1 MEGLFGSR
9 MNSEIV
15 RANREAMRA
24 LKNHTRYTSTLSNRV
39 HSDILRGH
47 AGHLR
52 SLRREERTKQ
62 CMKKKMEEELQL
74 RIESHEKTVRDQIV
88 NYVRKM

>member
-1 MEGLFGSR
+1 

-24 LKNHTRYTSTLSNRV
+24 LKDHNRYTSTLSGRV
-39 HSDILRGH
+39 HGDILQGRERQ
-47 AGHLR
+47 LR
-52 SLRREERTKQ
+52 QAKREERTKR
-62 CMKKKMEEELQL
+62 CLKRKMEEELQL
-74 RIESHEKTVRDQIV
+74 KIQSHEKTVRDQVV

>member
-1 MEGLFGSR
+1 

-24 LKNHTRYTSTLSNRV
+24 LKDHNRYTSTLSERV
-39 HSDILRGH
+39 HLDILKGH
-47 AGHLR
+47 SEQLR
-52 SLRREERTKQ
+52 KGKREQRTKQ
-62 CMKKKMEEELQL
+62 CLKRKMEEELKQK
-74 RIESHEKTVRDQIV
+74 IESHEKTVRDQIV